1 MKIPGLCAKD
11 RDFVRRILR
20 TWKEDDGDQVDGSA
34 YTYSGYRWALA
45 QPAGLALFPAREV
58 FHDLPVKAWD
68 DPPTESRPGH
78 NRRGRLRP
86 NRSST

>member
-20 TWKEDDGDQVDGSA
+20 TWKEDDGDQIGGSA

-45 QPAGLALFPAREV
+45 QPAGLALFPAREI
-58 FHDLPVKAWD
+58 FNDLPVKAA
-68 DPPTESRPGH
+68 
-78 NRRGRLRP
+78 NRVKARA
-86 NRSST
+86 